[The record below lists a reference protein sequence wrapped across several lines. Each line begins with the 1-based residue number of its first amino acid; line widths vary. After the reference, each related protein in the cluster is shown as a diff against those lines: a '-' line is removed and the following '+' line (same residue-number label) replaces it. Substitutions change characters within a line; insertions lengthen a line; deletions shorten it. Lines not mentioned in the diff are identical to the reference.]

1 MFVLVVKESVAG
13 ETRVAATPE
22 TVQRLVRFGCEVA
35 VENGAGVASFI
46 PDDAY
51 ERAGASVA
59 ASTEAAYA
67 QADIVV
73 SVRRPAFERMRP
85 GALAVG
91 LLEPYAGPEVWH
103 ALRSGGLSAI
113 AMELLPRISR
123 AQTMDALSSQA
134 SIAGYRAALLAAHE
148 SPRYFPMLMTAAGT
162 IRGAKVLVLGAGVA
176 GLQAIATAHRLGAVV
191 QATDVR
197 AAVREEIQSLG
208 ARFIEPPTI
217 EQSAQTS
224 GGYARDLG
232 AEFAARQ
239 RQVLADPLARADAVI
254 ATAAIPGK
262 PAPRLISREM
272 VEAMRPGAVIID
284 LAAESG
290 GNCELSQADVVVRHS
305 GVLILGPTNLPA
317 TMPADASAL
326 YAKNI
331 AALLEVL
338 IVDGVLVLDLDDEIV
353 SGSLMALAGQIRD
366 QPAACRFG
374 LVDSVAPAQAK
385 GGE

>member
-1 MFVLVVKESVAG
+1 
-13 ETRVAATPE
+13 
-22 TVQRLVRFGCEVA
+22 
-35 VENGAGVASFI
+35 
-46 PDDAY
+46 
-51 ERAGASVA
+51 
-59 ASTEAAYA
+59 
-67 QADIVV
+67 
-73 SVRRPAFERMRP
+73 
-85 GALAVG
+85 
-91 LLEPYAGPEVWH
+91 
-103 ALRSGGLSAI
+103 
-113 AMELLPRISR
+113 
-123 AQTMDALSSQA
+123 MDALSSQA

-162 IRGAKVLVLGAGVA
+162 IRGAKALVLGAGVA